1 MWGDE
6 NPKSRKEGK
15 SIKGGSG
22 CGLPLR
28 CLEIVLPKSKQ
39 KTNTQRQQNRTWGP
53 KEAEMGALKE
63 DSRGHSTSDC
73 FTQKRPHSWPDCED
87 VLKDR
92 EEETAITG
100 AVEGRKAER
109 LCGRSEK
116 RGWEKLR
123 RGGRWASLEDNGR
136 VQTVSG
142 GTDCPS
148 FSQRRREQPWKWGM
162 ALSLILHAGHDG
174 LWQRGGAFPAM
185 CGTDGAEGRRG
196 DLKTERRDDRKSW
209 VNPHKWRGSGC
220 WVQAR
225 RASQQQLR
233 RQTLG
238 RLSGQAWAGAPET
251 WARLLTV
258 RTCYSI
264 WGKSPAILR
273 PQLPES

>member
-1 MWGDE
+1 MFGNSSSKVKTKNKHTTTTKQDLGSQGGR
-6 NPKSRKEGK
+6 N
-15 SIKGGSG
+15 GGSEG
-22 CGLPLR
+22 G
-28 CLEIVLPKSKQ
+28 Q
-39 KTNTQRQQNRTWGP
+39 QRPQHIW
-53 KEAEMGALKE
+53 LL
-63 DSRGHSTSDC
+63 HS
-73 FTQKRPHSWPDCED
+73 
-87 VLKDR
+87 
-92 EEETAITG
+92 EETSQLTWLRRRFKGQRRGNSHNWSSWGEESWAT
-100 AVEGRKAER
+100 VRKVREAR
-109 LCGRSEK
+109 
-116 RGWEKLR
+116 WEKLR

-136 VQTVSG
+136 VRTVSG

-148 FSQRRREQPWKWGM
+148 FSQRRWEQPWKWGM

-174 LWQRGGAFPAM
+174 LWQRGGAFPGM
-185 CGTDGAEGRRG
+185 CGTDGAEGRRA
-196 DLKTERRDDRKSW
+196 DLKTERRDDRKSG

-264 WGKSPAILR
+264 WDKSPAILR